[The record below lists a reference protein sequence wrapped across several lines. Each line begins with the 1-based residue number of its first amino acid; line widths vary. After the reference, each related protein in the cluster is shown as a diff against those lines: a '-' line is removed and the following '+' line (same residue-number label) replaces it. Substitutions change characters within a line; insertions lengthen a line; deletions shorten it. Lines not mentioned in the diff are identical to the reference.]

1 MTKHFV
7 VALSHVVFGH
17 IEQSLVVSCPRDV
30 IDAFDLFGHQLTG
43 FQILYL
49 ERVLTITS
57 VVG

>member
-7 VALSHVVFGH
+7 VALSHVIFSHV
-17 IEQSLVVSCPRDV
+17 EQSLVVGCPRHV
-30 IDAFDLFGHQLTG
+30 IDAFNLLRHQLAG